1 MKHLNRWLSVCALA
15 FLALGFCIPVVA
27 QDEPWLQLP
36 AYPPMPEAA
45 QSGLAD
51 VNGIQ
56 VYYAVYGEGDPVIL
70 LHGGLGHSDVW
81 GHQVSELSK
90 THQVITMDSRGHG
103 RSTRNDERYTY
114 ELMASDVVALMD
126 FLQIDKASLIG
137 WSDGGIIG
145 LVMGIKNPE
154 RLERVFA
161 FGANSDPSGLT
172 ADLAEDAVFNQY
184 IENAGM
190 DYAKLSATPD
200 DYEGFLGAIG
210 EMWATEPNITEQL
223 KDITIPVTIS
233 DGEYDEAIMREH
245 TEMMAK
251 EIPGAKLVIL
261 PSVSHFAMWQNPE
274 EFNAALIEFLAGN

>member
-1 MKHLNRWLSVCALA
+1 MGKLLVTTVLFFSLWGL
-15 FLALGFCIPVVA
+15 A

-36 AYPPMPEAA
+36 AYPPMPEAKE
-45 QSGLAD
+45 SGLAD

-56 VYYAVYGEGDPVIL
+56 VYYAVYGEGNPVIL

-81 GHQVSELSK
+81 GNQVPELAK

-114 ELMASDVVALMD
+114 ELMASDVLALMD
-126 FLQIDKASLIG
+126 FLQINKASLIG

-145 LVMGIKNPE
+145 LVMAINNPE

-172 ADLAEDAVFNQY
+172 SDIGDDAVFNQY
-184 IENAGM
+184 IENAGA
-190 DYAKLSATPD
+190 DYAKLSSTPD
-200 DYEGFLGAIG
+200 DYEGFLNAIG

-223 KDITIPVTIS
+223 KNITIPVTIA
-233 DGEYDEAIMREH
+233 DGEYDEAITREH
-245 TEMMAK
+245 TEMMAT

-261 PSVSHFAMWQNPE
+261 PNVSHFAMWQNPA
-274 EFNAALIEFLAGN
+274 EFNAALETFLAGN

>member
-1 MKHLNRWLSVCALA
+1 MTKLLVSIVL
-15 FLALGFCIPVVA
+15 FLAIWGLA

-36 AYPPMPEAA
+36 AYPAMPEAKE
-45 QSGLAD
+45 SGLAD

-56 VYYAVYGEGDPVIL
+56 VYYAVYGEGEPVIL

-81 GHQVSELSK
+81 GHQVTELSK
-90 THQVITMDSRGHG
+90 NYQVITMDSRGHG

-114 ELMASDVVALMD
+114 ELMASDVIALMD

-145 LVMGIKNPE
+145 LVMAINNPE

-172 ADLAEDAVFNQY
+172 ADLADDAVFNQY
-184 IENAGM
+184 IENAGK
-190 DYAKLSATPD
+190 DYARLSSTPD

-223 KDITIPVTIS
+223 KNITVPVTIA
-233 DGEYDEAIMREH
+233 DGEYDEAITREH

-274 EFNAALIEFLAGN
+274 EFNAALLEFLAGK

>member
-1 MKHLNRWLSVCALA
+1 MRKLLVATILFFSV
-15 FLALGFCIPVVA
+15 LGLA

-51 VNGIQ
+51 INGIQ
-56 VYYAVYGEGDPVIL
+56 VYYAVYGEGEPVML

-81 GHQVSELSK
+81 GHQVTELSK
-90 THQVITMDSRGHG
+90 SYQVITMDSRGHG

-114 ELMASDVVALMD
+114 ELMASDVIALMD

-145 LVMGIKNPE
+145 LVMAINNPE
-154 RLERVFA
+154 RVGRVFA

-184 IENAGM
+184 IENAGT
-190 DYAKLSATPD
+190 DYAKLSSTPD
-200 DYEGFLGAIG
+200 DYEGFLTAIG

-223 KDITIPVTIS
+223 KTITIPVTIA
-233 DGEYDEAIMREH
+233 DGEYDEAITREH

-251 EIPGAKLVIL
+251 EIPGSRLVIL
-261 PSVSHFAMWQNPE
+261 PDVSHFAMWQNPPV
-274 EFNAALIEFLAGN
+274 FNTALLEFLQN

>member
-1 MKHLNRWLSVCALA
+1 MAKLLVSIVLCLSVWGL
-15 FLALGFCIPVVA
+15 A

-36 AYPPMPEAA
+36 AYPPMPEAKE
-45 QSGLAD
+45 SGLAE

-81 GHQVSELSK
+81 GNQVTELSK
-90 THQVITMDSRGHG
+90 THQVIVMDSRGHG
-103 RSTRNDERYTY
+103 RSTRDEERYTY
-114 ELMASDVVALMD
+114 EVMASDVIALMD
-126 FLQIDKASLIG
+126 FLMIDKASLVG

-145 LVMGIKNPE
+145 LVMAINNPE

-161 FGANSDPSGLT
+161 FGANSDPSGIT

-190 DYAKLSATPD
+190 DYAKLSSTPD
-200 DYEGFLGAIG
+200 DYEGFLTAIG
-210 EMWATEPNITEQL
+210 EMWATEPNITDQL
-223 KDITIPVTIS
+223 KNITIPVTIA
-233 DGEYDEAIMREH
+233 DGEYDEAITREH
-245 TEMMAK
+245 TEMMTK

-261 PSVSHFAMWQNPE
+261 PGVSHFAMWQNPE
-274 EFNAALIEFLAGN
+274 EFNTALLEFLSN